1 LGLLAAEAIKRDF
14 IGLKHCSL
22 PALYTN
28 LSASFLPLNLPHL
41 SSNFILVVFLFF
53 YFLLFFNVTKF
64 MLLFFLFLSSRRPYC
79 YVFGS
84 IA

>member
-53 YFLLFFNVTKF
+53 
-64 MLLFFLFLSSRRPYC
+64 
-79 YVFGS
+79 
-84 IA
+84 